1 MGMILDTESSLIS
14 AEARR
19 ESFVLHDEEHSVEL
33 EWSKLPSLEHSVRKL
48 VKHARENDLWDKKE
62 EALLRAGPVPAVD
75 PETLVGKHIFYT
87 EQGDAKKF
95 ERRAQVLMILSGGQ
109 VVLEEGASRRKFV
122 HYLDGISTDG
132 RRPVELL

>member
-75 PETLVGKHIFYT
+75 PETLVGKHVFYT
-87 EQGDAKKF
+87 GHGDKKPF
-95 ERRAQVLMILSGGQ
+95 ALGARVLMILSGGQ
-109 VVLEEGASRRKFV
+109 VVLEDPSQRKFV
-122 HYLDGISTDG
+122 HYLEDISTDG